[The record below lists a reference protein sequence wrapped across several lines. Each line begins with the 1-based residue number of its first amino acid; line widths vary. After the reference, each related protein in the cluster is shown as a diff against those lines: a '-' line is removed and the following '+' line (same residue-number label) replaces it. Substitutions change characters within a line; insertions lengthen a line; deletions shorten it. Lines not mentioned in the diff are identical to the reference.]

1 MKDFKIDEENTI
13 ETGFVIPE
21 KYFDDLFEKVNTKI
35 KNEPKVIPF
44 AYKLKYWILA
54 VAAVFVVAFSVLFFQ
69 KNNEITDEKTET
81 IAFEDNLTTD
91 EIAEHLTAQ
100 DITEM
105 EVSLQKTTTENQ
117 TFINE
122 YL

>member
-1 MKDFKIDEENTI
+1 MKDFKIDEENKI
-13 ETGFVIPE
+13 ETGFIIPE
-21 KYFDDLFEKVNTKI
+21 KYFDDLFEKVNAKI
-35 KNEPKVIPF
+35 KNEPKVIPLD
-44 AYKLKYWILA
+44 YTLKFWILA

-69 KNNEITDEKTET
+69 KNNEITNEKTET
-81 IAFEDNLTTD
+81 IALEDNLTTD

-105 EVSLQKTTTENQ
+105 EASLQKTTTENR